1 MNIKY
6 VNQDSK
12 QDIAYKFINEKIV
25 SGEYPPG
32 MVLVERQ
39 LAEELEMSRTPVR
52 AALQRLASEDEL
64 VETVPHL
71 GVAVK
76 ALTAVDA
83 EEIYE
88 LRAVIELAALRSF
101 IAHHDER
108 DKERLCAYVSKME
121 QAISDGDLAT
131 VYSLDAQ
138 FHQFFLDYCDNGR
151 LDKIFRILIPTS
163 RRLRSI
169 LFAMQQDSVFMED
182 TVQWH
187 REYIDLILRKDTL
200 GAQAHLERHY
210 AAIVQELKKYLP
222 QG

>member
-6 VNQDSK
+6 VDQDSK
-12 QDIAYKFINEKIV
+12 QDIAYKFINEKIE

-64 VETVPHL
+64 VEAVPHL

-88 LRAVIELAALRSF
+88 LRAVIEIAALRSF
-101 IAHHDER
+101 IAHYDTR
-108 DKERLCAYVSKME
+108 DMDRLCAYVDDME
-121 QAISDGDLAT
+121 RAVSDGDLDTACR
-131 VYSLDAQ
+131 LDAQ
-138 FHQFFLDYCDNGR
+138 FHQFFLDDCDNDR
-151 LDKIFRILIPTS
+151 LDKVFRILIPTS

-169 LFAMQQDSVFMED
+169 LFDRQKDSAFMED
-182 TVQWH
+182 TVKWH
-187 REYIDLILRKDTL
+187 REYVDFILQKDIL
-200 GAQAHLERHY
+200 AAQAHLERHY

>member
-12 QDIAYKFINEKIV
+12 QDIAYKYINEKIV

-76 ALTAVDA
+76 ALTVVDA

-88 LRAVIELAALRSF
+88 LRAVIELAAVRFF
-101 IAHHDER
+101 IARYDER
-108 DKERLCAYVSKME
+108 DMERLRAYVGDME
-121 QAISDGDLAT
+121 NAVSDGDL
-131 VYSLDAQ
+131 
-138 FHQFFLDYCDNGR
+138 
-151 LDKIFRILIPTS
+151 
-163 RRLRSI
+163 
-169 LFAMQQDSVFMED
+169 D
-182 TVQWH
+182 TV
-187 REYIDLILRKDTL
+187 
-200 GAQAHLERHY
+200 
-210 AAIVQELKKYLP
+210 
-222 QG
+222 